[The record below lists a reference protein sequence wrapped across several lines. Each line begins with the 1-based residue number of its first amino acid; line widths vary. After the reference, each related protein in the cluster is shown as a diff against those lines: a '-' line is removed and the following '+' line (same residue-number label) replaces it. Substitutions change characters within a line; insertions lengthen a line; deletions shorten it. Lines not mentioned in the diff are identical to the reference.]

1 MDPRKNLPD
10 PGDDPPDKPDSE
22 YADRIESLADEARRE
37 RESFDPPAD
46 PPDEDRAMEYLRG
59 GLGPVVMVYVDAHG
73 GGGWTE
79 FSKSELDA
87 LHRAT
92 NDYLELY
99 AACHGVDI
107 EADFTV
113 REAAEVLIDT
123 HNVRDVAQLLT
134 GVPERRSDGNS

>member
-1 MDPRKNLPD
+1 MSDPRKNLPD
-10 PGDDPPDKPDSE
+10 PDDDVPEKPDSE
-22 YADRIESLADEARRE
+22 YAQRIDRLATEARRE
-37 RESFDPPAD
+37 REAFEPPAD
-46 PPDEDRAMEYLRG
+46 PPDEDRAMEYLRE

-79 FSKSELDA
+79 FSQSELDS
-87 LHRAT
+87 LHAAT

-107 EADFTV
+107 EAEFTV
-113 REAAEVLIDT
+113 REAAEVLIET

-134 GVPERRSDGNS
+134 QVPDRGN